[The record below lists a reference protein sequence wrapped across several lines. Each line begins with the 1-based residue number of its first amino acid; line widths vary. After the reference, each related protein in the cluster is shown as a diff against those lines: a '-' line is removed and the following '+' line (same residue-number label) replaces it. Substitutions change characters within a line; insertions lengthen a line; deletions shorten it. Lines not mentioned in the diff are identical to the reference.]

1 VIHVQTG
8 NMLDVVIEGKS
19 LGLKQHDSDH
29 RKYEVIWLP
38 DPEALV
44 KVLLAELKRLDLAPL
59 ARGVMPNYDPLG
71 EKAAADVVLVSR
83 EACAQAIANEESPD
97 YEHGLME
104 AGWEDAKVH
113 FQEVIR
119 ALPPHG
125 TKE

>member
-1 VIHVQTG
+1 MRNGDSTY
-8 NMLDVVIEGKS
+8 DVGYRDGFSAGVEHYKKFTKS
-19 LGLKQHDSDH
+19 
-29 RKYEVIWLP
+29 
-38 DPEALV
+38 PEF
-44 KVLLAELKRLDLAPL
+44 

-113 FQEVIR
+113 FQEVLR